1 MMITIDP
8 HSIQAK
14 LVFYALFACA
24 ITCAQLIGFLTFYGM
39 SSSSAIWPS
48 AGVFGGLLV
57 VTAKRHWPV
66 LTILMIFI
74 DQGMFLFMSDAYTS
88 KIGQIIM
95 VIKLVYNPL
104 IGVVF
109 AYIVGRL
116 ILNRNPIANM
126 RSLGVYSGFAIFLN
140 LSFFSLVAWS
150 IADLVHPDI
159 QLFTRWKQWSFSGI
173 SGLLVY
179 ATPIIVIANR
189 CRSME
194 ALITRKTE
202 TAIFAAVLI
211 VVSVYLFVINQGN
224 LLTQLYQCLLLLV
237 LFGWAFERF
246 NPIVITS
253 ACSILFTII
262 VIGMSIERGPF
273 HLEGREPIENVLRA
287 QGILVP
293 TILLILFITSL
304 LESIRQQHASQLM
317 TERKMGDLD
326 RARSLGTMASGVA
339 HDFGNLSIALRAY
352 IDVLRKRLGTNED
365 ESIKSSLDGISSVAE
380 GAQSLTSALLI
391 FAHDDSADDT
401 RTPKVADI
409 CEAVRRARRTIE
421 PVYQDRFKIETR
433 LPPDPVWVGMSGSSL
448 SRLLGNLIINALDAS
463 VQGQQVSLTLYT
475 GDGYARLIVA
485 DHGTGIAPEI
495 LSRIAEPFFTTKPRG
510 RGTGLGLAIVKGLVR
525 DANGELEIDS
535 TPGVGTSIT
544 ITLPTVDP
552 PIDQTDAS
560 SDP

>member
-1 MMITIDP
+1 MITINP
-8 HSIQAK
+8 HGLRSKI
-14 LVFYALFACA
+14 VFYVLFSCA
-24 ITCAQLIGFLTFYGM
+24 IVCAQLIGYLTFYGV

-57 VTAKRHWPV
+57 VSAKRHWPAM
-66 LTILMIFI
+66 TTLMILI
-74 DQGMFLFMSDAYTS
+74 DQAIFLMMSNAYQS
-88 KIGQIIM
+88 QVGQIIM
-95 VIKLVYNPL
+95 VVKLVYNPL

-109 AYIVGRL
+109 AYIVDRF

-126 RSLGVYSGFAIFLN
+126 WSLGIYSGFAIFLN
-140 LSFFSLVAWS
+140 LSLFSLCVWSVAN
-150 IADLVHPDI
+150 LVQPEID
-159 QLFTRWKQWSFSGI
+159 LFTRWKQWSFSGI

-189 CRSME
+189 FGGKE
-194 ALITRKTE
+194 PLITRKTE
-202 TAIFAAVLI
+202 TAIFTAVLGVI
-211 VVSVYLFVINQGN
+211 SVYLFTINQGN

-253 ACSILFTII
+253 ACSLLFTII

-273 HLEGREPIENVLRA
+273 HLDGREPIENVLRA

-293 TILLILFITSL
+293 TILLILFISSL

-326 RARSLGTMASGVA
+326 RARSLGTMAGGVA

-352 IDVLRKRLGTNED
+352 VDILRKRLGTSED
-365 ESIKSSLDGISSVAE
+365 ESIRSAVDGISSVAE

-391 FAHDDSADDT
+391 FARDDSSDEVGA
-401 RTPKVADI
+401 PKVSDI

-433 LPPDPVWVGMSGSSL
+433 VPPDPVWVGMSQNSL
-448 SRLLGNLIINALDAS
+448 SRLLGNLIINSFDAS
-463 VQGQQVSLTLYT
+463 ETGQQVSLTLYT
-475 GDGYARLIVA
+475 GDGQARLVVA
-485 DHGTGIAPEI
+485 DQGTGIAPDI
-495 LSRIAEPFFTTKPRG
+495 LSRIAEPFYTTKPRG
-510 RGTGLGLAIVKGLVR
+510 RGTGLGLAIVRGLVN
-525 DANGELEIDS
+525 DANGDLDINS
-535 TPGVGTSIT
+535 TPGVGTSVT
-544 ITLPTVDP
+544 ITLPIVDP
-552 PIDQTDAS
+552 PRGQTDAS
-560 SDP
+560 ADS